1 MENYKICIL
10 AAGVGSRMGALS
22 ENISKAV
29 LPVNFKGV
37 ISYIIEKFPKEI
49 ECVIAVVHKKETV
62 IDYLAIAHPERKF
75 TFVEI
80 DKYIGPGSGPGYSLL
95 QCKDQLQCSFILCTA
110 DTISWAWAG
119 TNIFVY

>member
-29 LPVNFKGV
+29 LPVG
-37 ISYIIEKFPKEI
+37 
-49 ECVIAVVHKKETV
+49 HKKETV